1 MNNTLLLGL
10 LGALCWGI
18 APVFGKLGLRDIH
31 PVDGLVARTIV
42 TMTFIL
48 AWMVGAG
55 RTARLAEIAPIDW
68 LYLGLEAFLAT
79 LAGDLFYYL
88 ALKWGTAGGA
98 AVALSVSPVFTVW
111 VSSLFLHEP
120 YTWTQMIGALLVAL
134 GILLVA
140 VGGGA

>member
-42 TMTFIL
+42 TMSFVL
-48 AWMVGAG
+48 AWIVGAG
-55 RTARLAEIAPIDW
+55 RASRLAEIAPKDW
-68 LYLGLEAFLAT
+68 LYLGIEAFLAT

-111 VSSLFLHEP
+111 VSSLLLHES
-120 YTWTQMIGALLVAL
+120 YTWTQMIGALLVAA

-140 VGGGA
+140 VGGDV